1 MNDIKSLADQ
11 LRSSI
16 ISPPAGPESK
26 TSAEGKPKK
35 QSKAVSAPAI
45 LEEIRDYDNA
55 DHKNMV
61 HVRFDK
67 KTAQLLSHFKMATG
81 IDLTKLIAFSVRR
94 LLTQHPEIKSIVQQ
108 YIQNLEL

>member
-16 ISPPAGPESK
+16 ASPSAGPESK
-26 TSAEGKPKK
+26 ASAEGKPKK
-35 QSKAVSAPAI
+35 QNKATSTPAI
-45 LEEIRDYDNA
+45 LKEIRDYDNA

-108 YIQNLEL
+108 YIKNLEL

>member
-11 LRSSI
+11 LRSSMTT
-16 ISPPAGPESK
+16 PHD
-26 TSAEGKPKK
+26 KPKPVASTEVRQRK
-35 QSKAVSAPAI
+35 QPKLVSPSI
-45 LEEIRDYDNA
+45 LEEIRAYDNS

-81 IDLTKLIAFSVRR
+81 IDLTKLIAFSVKR
-94 LLTQHPEIKSIVQQ
+94 LLVQHPEIKSIVQQ
-108 YIQNLEL
+108 YIKNLEL